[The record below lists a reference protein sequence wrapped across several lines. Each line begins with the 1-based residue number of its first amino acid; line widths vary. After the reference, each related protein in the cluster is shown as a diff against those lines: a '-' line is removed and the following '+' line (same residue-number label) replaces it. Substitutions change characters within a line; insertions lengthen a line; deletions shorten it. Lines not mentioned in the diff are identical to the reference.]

1 MGPGGRRVPPV
12 PPADRTATQAR
23 RRAAAT
29 KSDDAPAEHPLATQ
43 ADQIRVFVADEQPL
57 FREGIRLTL
66 EESTRCR
73 LVGEATSGRDA
84 LQAIG
89 AIAPPPDVCL
99 IDATLPLGGQA
110 LGFGDPTVPGGIEL
124 GRMIKHRLPE
134 VGLIIFASFEEEE
147 QLFQAMKVGASAYC
161 LRDVGPEALVEMIER
176 VQRGEYLMSDSVL
189 ERPHVTE
196 RVLRQFREL
205 AAARVGIEPLF
216 VPLSGREVEI
226 LDYIAHGH
234 SNKAIA
240 RALNISDQT
249 VKNHITSVLRKLAVN
264 DRTQAVIYALRH
276 NWIKL

>member
-1 MGPGGRRVPPV
+1 M
-12 PPADRTATQAR
+12 AAR
-23 RRAAAT
+23 RRAEAAT
-29 KSDDAPAEHPLATQ
+29 TEPMGDAAEGAAAQASLAAT
-43 ADQIRVFVADEQPL
+43 ARRREPIRVFVADEQAL
-57 FREGIRLTL
+57 FRDGIRLTL
-66 EESTRCR
+66 EESDRAS
-73 LVGEATSGRDA
+73 LVGEASTGREA
-84 LQAIG
+84 LQLVGTLSPA
-89 AIAPPPDVCL
+89 PDVCL
-99 IDATLPLGGQA
+99 IDANLPLGGQA
-110 LGFGDPTVPGGIEL
+110 LGFGDPSVPGGIEL

-134 VGLIIFASFEEEE
+134 VGLVVIAGFEEEE

-161 LRDVGPEALVEMIER
+161 LRDVAEETLMDTIVR
-176 VQRGEYLMSDSVL
+176 VQQGEYLMSDSVL

-216 VPLSGREVEI
+216 VPLSAREVEI

-240 RALNISDQT
+240 RALSISDQT

>member
-1 MGPGGRRVPPV
+1 M
-12 PPADRTATQAR
+12 AAR
-23 RRAAAT
+23 RRTEAAPAPAAAKT
-29 KSDDAPAEHPLATQ
+29 AAQSPAVQPQRIRVLV
-43 ADQIRVFVADEQPL
+43 ADQQPL
-57 FREGIRLTL
+57 FRDGIRLTL
-66 EESTRCR
+66 EESERAT
-73 LVGEATSGRDA
+73 LVGEAANGREA
-84 LQAIG
+84 LQQ
-89 AIAPPPDVCL
+89 IATLSPAPDVCL
-99 IDATLPLGGQA
+99 IDANLPLGGQA
-110 LGFGDPTVPGGIEL
+110 LGFGDPSVPGGIEL
-124 GRMIKHRLPE
+124 GRMIKHRVPE

-147 QLFQAMKVGASAYC
+147 QLFQAMKVGASAFC
-161 LRDVGPEALVEMIER
+161 LRDVSPESLLDMIER

-189 ERPHVTE
+189 ERPQVTE

-240 RALNISDQT
+240 RALSISDQT

>member
-1 MGPGGRRVPPV
+1 MAARGRIAASTRV
-12 PPADRTATQAR
+12 
-23 RRAAAT
+23 
-29 KSDDAPAEHPLATQ
+29 
-43 ADQIRVFVADEQPL
+43 RVFVADEQPL
-57 FREGIRLTL
+57 FRDGIRQTL
-66 EESTRCR
+66 EESETAEV
-73 LVGEATSGRDA
+73 VGEASNAKDA
-84 LQAIG
+84 LQQIG
-89 AIAPPPDVCL
+89 QLSPPPDVCL
-99 IDATLPLGGQA
+99 IDAALPLGAQA
-110 LGFGDPTVPGGIEL
+110 LGFGDPSVPGGVEL
-124 GRMIKHRLPE
+124 GRMIKHRLPD

-161 LRDVGPEALVEMIER
+161 LREVEPETLLDMIVR

-205 AAARVGIEPLF
+205 AAARVGVEPLF
-216 VPLSGREVEI
+216 VPLSAREVEI

-240 RALNISDQT
+240 RELSISDQT

-276 NWIKL
+276 NWIRL